1 MHGPRA
7 TAIDTAGWANGRV
20 ARKRRADRCEAVR
33 SAAHGRDRGGRTR
46 ADTQARTCD
55 ALYASDRARMT
66 INELGWLRALRRTLG

>member
-1 MHGPRA
+1 
-7 TAIDTAGWANGRV
+7 
-20 ARKRRADRCEAVR
+20 VR